1 MILGIRESNQ
11 KIVTDGL
18 IVHLDAAQLLS
29 YASGSSTW
37 FDLSGNNN
45 SSSLVNTPSFSSDN
59 GGAIS
64 FDGTNDHATRLIN
77 LSSYDQITVEVWIK
91 PNNAN
96 DRMIFEHS
104 ANWNSN
110 TGGFGLYINSDGGVV
125 NTGMCH
131 TNHQSGAGGKNYAF
145 TCGTNYSC
153 HVNIFSKINDSTG
166 RLTYVNG
173 NLLSFSG
180 PYSTSTATT
189 FNANAFQN
197 HIMYLASRGGASSF
211 YNGNIPI
218 FRIYSRKL
226 SASEVLQNYN
236 ATKTRFGL

>member
-1 MILGIRESNQ
+1 MSYNNGP
-11 KIVTDGL
+11 KIVTNGL
-18 IVHLDAAQLLS
+18 VLHLDAANDRS
-29 YASGSSTW
+29 IVSGSTEW
-37 FDLSGNNN
+37 FDLSRNNN
-45 SSSLVNTPSFSSDN
+45 TASLVNGPSFSRVN
-59 GGAIS
+59 GGVIG
-64 FDGTNDHATRLIN
+64 FDGTNDHVIRSID
-77 LSSYDQITVEVWIK
+77 LSPYDQITVEVWIK

-226 SASEVLQNYN
+226 SAAEVRQNYH
-236 ATKTRFGL
+236 ASKGRFGL